1 MPTHTQEETKF
12 CVFLIK
18 LDVRENFTW
27 STMPKIFGE
36 MNPDARSV
44 CGSNLVNTLLSVHG
58 DGRLV
63 VDDSCLKQADS
74 QPKSGGLV

>member
-1 MPTHTQEETKF
+1 MVDHA
-12 CVFLIK
+12 
-18 LDVRENFTW
+18 
-27 STMPKIFGE
+27 KIFGE
-36 MNPDARSV
+36 MNADARSV

-74 QPKSGGLV
+74 QSKSGGLV